1 MKDIPLGSLNSK
13 IYEKSGTN
21 YYKIFPIF
29 GMQTNVF
36 CDWQISKLNVVE
48 NTDKILSFKN
58 GSSKIN
64 MTFKPYH
71 SNVEKVRVT
80 KYIFGIFPIGTNFCE
95 ISMSNK
101 EYLREQLGSS

>member
-13 IYEKSGTN
+13 IYEKSGAN
-21 YYKIFPIF
+21 YYKISPTF

-36 CDWQISKLNVVE
+36 CDWKISTLNVVK

-58 GSSKIN
+58 GSSKIK
-64 MTFKPYH
+64 MTFNPYY
-71 SNVEKVRVT
+71 SGVEKVRVT
-80 KYIFGIFPIGTNFCE
+80 KYIFGIFPIGSNFCE

-101 EYLREQLGSS
+101 EYLREQFGSS